1 MCCITWPK
9 GLDVIDSKGVD
20 GSKVNPH
27 PKTRVELERF
37 PVGGVSSAGA
47 GGFVLRLPCAGIGVL
62 FLLLPLDTLLGLFL
76 AGCLCFYLE
85 GSEIRDDEDAGGTVL
100 ADGRSVAFMVDMI
113 TKVVSTER

>member
-1 MCCITWPK
+1 MCWITWPK

-20 GSKVNPH
+20 GSNVNSH

-62 FLLLPLDTLLGLFL
+62 FLLLPFDTLLGLFL
-76 AGCLCFYLE
+76 AGCLCFCLE
-85 GSEIRDDEDAGGTVL
+85 GSEIRDGEGACGAGL
-100 ADGRSVAFMVDMI
+100 ADGGSVAVMVDMI
-113 TKVVSTER
+113 TKVVSTRR